1 MGLPVAVTSFASR
14 AQLLSWHPLGSLRP
28 ALWAIALLI
37 AIPLLAAVAGTLL
50 ATGVRRLLRRSRPT
64 EPELRSAADFEAR
77 LRAAMSELCPNGWR
91 AYVTLFGAED
101 ELPAD
106 APADQAGQG
115 SRVALDWAELDE
127 DGNDAVIVR
136 RVWAGTVAEAMEA
149 MVADRRTDETLEQI
163 ERAAVWPD

>member
-1 MGLPVAVTSFASR
+1 M
-14 AQLLSWHPLGSLRP
+14 GSLRP
-28 ALWAIALLI
+28 ALGAIALLI
-37 AIPLLAAVAGTLL
+37 AIPLVAAVAGTLL
-50 ATGVRRLLRRSRPT
+50 ATGARRLLRRRRRAT
-64 EPELRSAADFEAR
+64 TELRGAADFEAR

-91 AYVTLFGAED
+91 AYVTVFGAED
-101 ELPAD
+101 ELPPD
-106 APADQAGQG
+106 APSGQR
-115 SRVALDWAELDE
+115 SRVALDWAELDV